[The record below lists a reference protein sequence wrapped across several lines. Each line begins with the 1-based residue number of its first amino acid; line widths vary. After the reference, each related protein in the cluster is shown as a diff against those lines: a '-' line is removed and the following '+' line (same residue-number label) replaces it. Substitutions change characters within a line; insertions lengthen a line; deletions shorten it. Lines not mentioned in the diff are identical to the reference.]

1 MGLSELMEQLEMEL
15 VQVQH
20 ESVMEEE
27 KKEGNKAEVRGKK
40 IKVND
45 HASGQSSH
53 ALIAH
58 CFALLVARQPHL
70 ALVTDDPCQLRTG
83 RVVVSSYLPLLW
95 GAV

>member
-40 IKVND
+40 I
-45 HASGQSSH
+45 
-53 ALIAH
+53 
-58 CFALLVARQPHL
+58 
-70 ALVTDDPCQLRTG
+70 
-83 RVVVSSYLPLLW
+83 
-95 GAV
+95 

>member
-20 ESVMEEE
+20 KSVMEEK

-45 HASGQSSH
+45 RASGQSSH
-53 ALIAH
+53 ALIALL
-58 CFALLVARQPHL
+58 CLLVARQPHL
-70 ALVTDDPCQLRTG
+70 ALVTDDPCQLRAG
-83 RVVVSSYLPLLW
+83 RVVVSSYLPLL
-95 GAV
+95 

>member
-20 ESVMEEE
+20 KSVMEEE
-27 KKEGNKAEVRGKK
+27 KKEGNKAEAGGKK

-53 ALIAH
+53 ALIA
-58 CFALLVARQPHL
+58 LLCSACLSRDNP
-70 ALVTDDPCQLRTG
+70 T
-83 RVVVSSYLPLLW
+83 LPS
-95 GAV
+95 